1 VTLIIPIFVAIDAT
15 ENRKAIKLERLLSG
29 FSVPQYQE
37 VPITAISWQNLG
49 RTWAASLPTAS
60 LRVIIPSSPDVA
72 NRLTSAGLMFFR
84 ELSQNR
90 LLAHSLYSTLEISL
104 MLFFFSE
111 NILIS
116 YFQWLLNNPPITTAT
131 QASQFLEGAGKIAHS
146 LVLRIR
152 TQTHLP

>member
-1 VTLIIPIFVAIDAT
+1 MQQKI
-15 ENRKAIKLERLLSG
+15 EKLVSQSDYWAVFQFHSTKKFPLLQSH
-29 FSVPQYQE
+29 
-37 VPITAISWQNLG
+37 G

-90 LLAHSLYSTLEISL
+90 LLAHSLYFTLEISL

-116 YFQWLLNNPPITTAT
+116 YFQWLLHNPPMTTAT

-152 TQTHLP
+152 TQTHLPWSHRRKFL